1 MGGNFLNYFL
11 RAVFIEKIFFVS
23 IETCL
28 SFCWQII
35 CCTEIL
41 LQYANIHL
49 TGHIYFSLMVPFKF
63 IDERWRPQLGIWI
76 FEGYLIVNCTWVVDR
91 PPVLSMRMW
100 HCRIIRCFLMAAAK
114 RLCSEFSPN
123 WNSKNAGL
131 SGNKGS
137 KNGQCYKVE
146 SLLDICAKIV
156 AENIPFQT
164 VEQRFDRIP
173 EPVQNRIVYWS
184 FPRNERDICMY
195 SSFANCVKDGAEN
208 QKLPFHQ
215 GVRLLENGAVDNVL
229 QIGKKNL

>member
-1 MGGNFLNYFL
+1 
-11 RAVFIEKIFFVS
+11 
-23 IETCL
+23 
-28 SFCWQII
+28 
-35 CCTEIL
+35 
-41 LQYANIHL
+41 
-49 TGHIYFSLMVPFKF
+49 
-63 IDERWRPQLGIWI
+63 
-76 FEGYLIVNCTWVVDR
+76 
-91 PPVLSMRMW
+91 
-100 HCRIIRCFLMAAAK
+100 MAAAK

-229 QIGKKNL
+229 QIGKRNGAS

>member
-1 MGGNFLNYFL
+1 MSLISSVGPNFAY
-11 RAVFIEKIFFVS
+11 E
-23 IETCL
+23 
-28 SFCWQII
+28 
-35 CCTEIL
+35 
-41 LQYANIHL
+41 
-49 TGHIYFSLMVPFKF
+49 
-63 IDERWRPQLGIWI
+63 
-76 FEGYLIVNCTWVVDR
+76 YLIVNCTWVVDR
-91 PPVLSMRMW
+91 PPVLGMRRW
-100 HCRIIRCFLMAAAK
+100 HYRIIRCFLMAAAK

-123 WNSKNAGL
+123 WNSKNARL
-131 SGNKGS
+131 SDKNGS
-137 KNGQCYKVE
+137 KSGQCYKVE

-229 QIGKKNL
+229 QIGKKKSLIA